1 MKSRARTRRKLV
13 YDGGPRYR
21 ESMRAVLQNPFV
33 CQCFFKTRNRIGVG
47 SESIGLSMFFYG
59 GRTKRVFLGARTKVN
74 FLSNIFDIG
83 RLRFGIICDEY
94 VLFETKPRE
103 RKRNNKRTQSRTEI
117 LIYIKCVY
125 LRDLKVEDKYSII
138 STEDF
143 IKVLFI

>member
-1 MKSRARTRRKLV
+1 MMVVPVTVSQCAPCYKILLCVNVFSKL
-13 YDGGPRYR
+13 GI
-21 ESMRAVLQNPFV
+21 E
-33 CQCFFKTRNRIGVG
+33 
-47 SESIGLSMFFYG
+47 SESARNQSDYRWFFYG

-103 RKRNNKRTQSRTEI
+103 RKRNNKGTQSRTEI

-138 STEDF
+138 LTEDF
-143 IKVLFI
+143 IKSVIYLTDVK

>member
-21 ESMRAVLQNPFV
+21 ESVRAVLQNPFV
-33 CQCFFKTRNRIGVG
+33 CQYFFKTRNRIGVAARNQ
-47 SESIGLSMFFYG
+47 SDYRWFFYG

-117 LIYIKCVY
+117 LIYIKCY
-125 LRDLKVEDKYSII
+125 LFKRFKGRR
-138 STEDF
+138 
-143 IKVLFI
+143 